1 MMWMYY
7 CNLIFLNSLFHLPF
21 LYLKYANN
29 LHCKTKQQG
38 LGEGSQSSNEMNKR
52 KMEDF
57 DYPSRMSKT
66 GLVGSKPPRAP
77 TRNSVSVTR
86 RSLYDEEEPEQLDN
100 YLSSFYLIKTPYG
113 YALGRRDPEGYMSY
127 VRRRAI
133 RGPGKRSYQGM
144 FVKKSSFIV
153 FKLW

>member
-1 MMWMYY
+1 
-7 CNLIFLNSLFHLPF
+7 
-21 LYLKYANN
+21 
-29 LHCKTKQQG
+29 
-38 LGEGSQSSNEMNKR
+38 MNKR
-52 KMEDF
+52 KFEEF
-57 DYPSRMSKT
+57 DYPSRIGKT
-66 GLVGSKPPRAP
+66 GLAGLKPLRAP
-77 TRNSVSVTR
+77 ARNIVTVTR

-144 FVKKSSFIV
+144 FVKKAHLLYSNCGTLIFM
-153 FKLW
+153 KY

>member
-1 MMWMYY
+1 
-7 CNLIFLNSLFHLPF
+7 
-21 LYLKYANN
+21 
-29 LHCKTKQQG
+29 
-38 LGEGSQSSNEMNKR
+38 MNKR
-52 KMEDF
+52 KFEEF
-57 DYPSRMSKT
+57 DYPSRIGKT
-66 GLVGSKPPRAP
+66 GLAGLKPLRAP
-77 TRNSVSVTR
+77 ARNIVTVTR

-153 FKLW
+153 FKLNIYEIVNFIVNTKGNLYSHFVGSSKRSKFSWKL